1 MTIKTQLASFE
12 FDSPLMNAS
21 GVWCSDEKELRE
33 MDGSKAATFVTKTAT
48 LEERPGNAFPRV
60 HNFDGNSINS
70 SGLPNLGIDYYLETT
85 EELQKENPDKTYF
98 LSATELSEE
107 RIYEIL
113 KKIDASSFEGV
124 VELNLSCPNV
134 EGKPQVAY
142 DFETT
147 DRILAEVSG
156 FLNKPFGI
164 KLPPYFDMSHFD
176 QIASIIKKYPITYVN
191 SINSIGNGLVLEDET
206 VSIKPKN
213 GFGGLGGPII
223 KQTALANVHALHQR
237 LGDQTAIIGTGGVQN
252 GRDVFEHILC
262 GASMVQV
269 GTSLLQEGTD
279 IFDRLEKELLAIMQE
294 KNYESLED
302 FRGKVNYLS
311 E

>member
-1 MTIKTQLASFE
+1 MTIKTKIASFE
-12 FDSPLMNAS
+12 FDNPLMNAS
-21 GVWCSDEKELRE
+21 GVWCSDEKELRA
-33 MDGSKAATFVTKTAT
+33 MDQSKAASFVTKTST

-60 HNFDGNSINS
+60 HNFGRNSINS
-70 SGLPNLGIDYYLETT
+70 SGLPNLGLDYYLAAV
-85 EELQKENPDKTYF
+85 EELQKESPDKTYF
-98 LSATELSEE
+98 LSATELAEE
-107 RIYEIL
+107 RIYEIM
-113 KKIDASSFEGV
+113 KKINASSFEGL

-147 DRILAEVSG
+147 DRILSEVSG
-156 FLNKPFGI
+156 FFDKPFGI

-176 QIASIIKKYPITYVN
+176 QIAEIVRKYPITYVN

-213 GFGGLGGPII
+213 GFGGLGGQII

-237 LGDQTAIIGTGGVQN
+237 LGDKMAIIGTGGVQN

-269 GTSLLQEGTD
+269 GTSLLQEGPEL
-279 IFDRLEKELLAIMQE
+279 FDRLEKELLEIMKE

-302 FRGKVNYLS
+302 FRGQVKYLA